1 MSCKNYFNII
11 LQTMPISP
19 KGLLMCFVQKQI
31 LHFLIVR
38 KKMDHPIS
46 TRDDGDYCT
55 EEEILLAYFVCFILS
70 VLHFDCH
77 QLEEEIDG
85 SDPPPPFLHL
95 RLIPFH
101 FPTRSRFVSVQS
113 KLLFRTTSAE
123 TINSENIRT
132 LKSHDP

>member
-1 MSCKNYFNII
+1 
-11 LQTMPISP
+11 
-19 KGLLMCFVQKQI
+19 MCFVQNKPI
-31 LHFLIVR
+31 LYFLTVG
-38 KKMDHPIS
+38 KKMNHPIS

-77 QLEEEIDG
+77 QLKEIDG
-85 SDPPPPFLHL
+85 SDPPPPFLRL

-113 KLLFRTTSAE
+113 KLLFRTTAAE